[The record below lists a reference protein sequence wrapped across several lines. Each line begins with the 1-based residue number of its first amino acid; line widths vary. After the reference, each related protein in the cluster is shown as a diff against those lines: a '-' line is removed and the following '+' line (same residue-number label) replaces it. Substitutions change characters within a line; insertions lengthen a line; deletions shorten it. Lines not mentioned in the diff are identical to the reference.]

1 MITTHVCLSAYI
13 CEAVVLRTTYRH
25 ETKSSMSHS
34 GTAIE
39 IKAGPLRDVL
49 LNRSSYT
56 FDIYEMGLYPPV
68 MMTKETPP
76 SHTTATRKVS
86 TQQLQP
92 IAGSAQLGAAR
103 HAAVDICLFDSL
115 PIPNQ
120 HVRSG
125 FTAPLKHT

>member
-1 MITTHVCLSAYI
+1 MIITHVCLSAYI

-76 SHTTATRKVS
+76 S

-103 HAAVDICLFDSL
+103 HAAVDIFLFDSL

-120 HVRSG
+120 RVRSG